1 MSAPAGTGTLY
12 GVGVGPGDP
21 ELVTVKAR
29 RIIESA
35 AVIAYPEARRGSSIA
50 RRTAAPYLR
59 PGQEELPL
67 VYPVTTQPTDHP
79 EGYEGALAEFYDGAC
94 ERLAALLED
103 GRDVA
108 VLCAGDPFLYGSY
121 AHVHERLSGR
131 YPTVV
136 VPGVT
141 SVSAAAAAAGR
152 PLVRG
157 DEVLTI
163 APGTLAPEALAARLA
178 TADAAAVLK
187 LGRTFGDVRRA
198 VAEAG
203 LGPRALYV
211 ERASGDEQRIRAL
224 DDVDPGAVPYFSLV
238 LVPSADPGERRATAG
253 SVSVVGLGPAGP
265 RWLTPEA
272 HAELAAADEL
282 VGYGP
287 YLARVPTRPGQRRHA
302 SDNREEAAR
311 ARHALSLAA
320 AGARVAVVSSGD
332 PGIFAMATALIEA
345 LEESPAELG
354 GVPLRVVP
362 GLSAMQAA
370 AARAGAPLGHDFC
383 VISLSDRL
391 KPWDLIARR
400 LDAAAGADLALAL
413 YNPGSRARRHQ
424 VGEARTILL
433 RHRAPETP
441 VVVARDVGGPEEAVT
456 ITGLADLDPA
466 AVDMRTVLLV
476 GSSTTRLVSRPG
488 REPMVYT
495 PRRHPG

>member
-79 EGYEGALAEFYDGAC
+79 EGYEGALAEFYDAAC

-163 APGTLAPEALAARLA
+163 APGTLAPEVLAARLA

-198 VAEAG
+198 VADAG

-238 LVPSADPGERRATAG
+238 LVPSADPGERRAAAG

-272 HAELAAADEL
+272 HAELAAADDL

-287 YLARVPTRPGQRRHA
+287 YLARVPSRPSSSR
-302 SDNREEAAR
+302 AAR
-311 ARHALSLAA
+311 RSHAASYN
-320 AGARVAVVSSGD
+320 
-332 PGIFAMATALIEA
+332 
-345 LEESPAELG
+345 
-354 GVPLRVVP
+354 
-362 GLSAMQAA
+362 SAS
-370 AARAGAPLGHDFC
+370 AP
-383 VISLSDRL
+383 S
-391 KPWDLIARR
+391 
-400 LDAAAGADLALAL
+400 
-413 YNPGSRARRHQ
+413 
-424 VGEARTILL
+424 
-433 RHRAPETP
+433 
-441 VVVARDVGGPEEAVT
+441 
-456 ITGLADLDPA
+456 
-466 AVDMRTVLLV
+466 
-476 GSSTTRLVSRPG
+476 
-488 REPMVYT
+488 
-495 PRRHPG
+495 

>member
-79 EGYEGALAEFYDGAC
+79 EGYEGALAEFYDAAC

-211 ERASGDEQRIRAL
+211 ERASGVTR
-224 DDVDPGAVPYFSLV
+224 
-238 LVPSADPGERRATAG
+238 
-253 SVSVVGLGPAGP
+253 
-265 RWLTPEA
+265 
-272 HAELAAADEL
+272 HEL
-282 VGYGP
+282 
-287 YLARVPTRPGQRRHA
+287 RPDLYQQ
-302 SDNREEAAR
+302 EE
-311 ARHALSLAA
+311 
-320 AGARVAVVSSGD
+320 G
-332 PGIFAMATALIEA
+332 
-345 LEESPAELG
+345 
-354 GVPLRVVP
+354 
-362 GLSAMQAA
+362 
-370 AARAGAPLGHDFC
+370 
-383 VISLSDRL
+383 
-391 KPWDLIARR
+391 K
-400 LDAAAGADLALAL
+400 
-413 YNPGSRARRHQ
+413 
-424 VGEARTILL
+424 
-433 RHRAPETP
+433 
-441 VVVARDVGGPEEAVT
+441 
-456 ITGLADLDPA
+456 
-466 AVDMRTVLLV
+466 
-476 GSSTTRLVSRPG
+476 
-488 REPMVYT
+488 
-495 PRRHPG
+495 